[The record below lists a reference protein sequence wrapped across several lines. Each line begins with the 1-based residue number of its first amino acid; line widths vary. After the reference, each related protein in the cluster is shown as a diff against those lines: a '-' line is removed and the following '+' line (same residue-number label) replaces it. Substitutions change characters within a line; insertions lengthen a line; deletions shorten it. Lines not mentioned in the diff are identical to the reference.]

1 LLELNYYMLID
12 SHCHLHDKKYEHE
25 ISKVIDEAKRS
36 GVEKII
42 TIGTSI
48 EDSAK
53 AVELAKEYGNVFAVA
68 GVHPHEDLDKSLH
81 DIETGLKELLD
92 SSKNNIV
99 GIGECGLDIP
109 QGDVPYE
116 TRDIEEQRELF
127 KMQLGLAVQ
136 RELPAV
142 LHNRNSDP
150 ELLDVLQLYKGTK
163 LTGVAHCFV
172 SGWDFAKDLL
182 HRDFYVSFSG
192 IVTYPSASKKLLEA
206 AKNIPR
212 DRLLLET
219 DGPFLPPQGH
229 RGEINYPKYVTIT
242 ADKVARIRSTSQD
255 EIEKYTHQNTCRLFK
270 L

>member
-1 LLELNYYMLID
+1 MLID
-12 SHCHLHDKKYEHE
+12 SHCHLHDKKYKQDIPKIIE
-25 ISKVIDEAKRS
+25 EAKKS

-42 TIGTSI
+42 TIGTSL
-48 EDSAK
+48 EDSVG
-53 AVELAKEYGNVFAVA
+53 AVELAREYDNVHAAV
-68 GVHPHEDLDKSLH
+68 GVYPHEDLDKSLYE
-81 DIETGLKELLD
+81 IEEGLKGILN
-92 SSKNNIV
+92 SYPSKIV
-99 GIGECGLDIP
+99 AIGECGLDVP
-109 QGDVPYE
+109 QGEVAYK

-136 RELPAV
+136 RKLPVV

-150 ELLDVLQLYKGTK
+150 ELLDVLQLYKDTK

-182 HRDFYVSFSG
+182 HRNFYVSFSG
-192 IVTYPSASKKLLEA
+192 IVTYPSAGKKLLEA
-206 AKNIPR
+206 VKNIPR

-219 DGPFLPPQGH
+219 DAPFLPPQGH

-242 ADKVARIRSTSQD
+242 AAKVARIRNISQED
-255 EIEKYTHQNTCRLFK
+255 IENYTYQNTCRLFN

>member
-1 LLELNYYMLID
+1 MLID
-12 SHCHLHDKKYEHE
+12 SHCHLHDKKYGQE
-25 ISKVIDEAKRS
+25 ISKIIKESKES

-42 TIGTSI
+42 TIGTSLD
-48 EDSAK
+48 DSVK
-53 AVELAKEYGNVFAVA
+53 AIELAKEHDNVFAVV
-68 GVHPHEDLDKSLH
+68 GVYPHEDLDKSLYE
-81 DIETGLKELLD
+81 IEEGLKEILD
-92 SSKNNIV
+92 SSPGSIV
-99 GIGECGLDIP
+99 GIGECGLDVP
-109 QGDVPYE
+109 QGEVDYE

-127 KMQLGLAVQ
+127 KMQLGIAVQ

-150 ELLDVLQLYKGTK
+150 ELLDILELYKDTK
-163 LTGVAHCFV
+163 LTGVAHCYV

-182 HRDFYVSFSG
+182 HRNFYVSFSG

-206 AKNIPR
+206 VKNIPR

-219 DGPFLPPQGH
+219 DAPFLPPQGH

-242 ADKVARIRSTSQD
+242 AAKVAWIRNSSQE
-255 EIEKYTHQNTCRLFK
+255 EIENYTYQNTCCLFK